1 MFGDLMKLAKALL
14 LGMLQNYIYEQRRQ
28 LIDFLR
34 RKGWVG
40 DGDTITVPADK
51 LDDFAKDCWKA
62 VAHVIRHG

>member
-1 MFGDLMKLAKALL
+1 MFGDLMKLAKSLL
-14 LGMLQNYIYEQRRQ
+14 LGMIQDYIYDQRRQ

-34 RKGWVG
+34 DKGWVNEAG
-40 DGDTITVPADK
+40 VITVPADK